1 MNPTLKSA
9 TIGVATVVGLATIV
23 VVPNLAR
30 HTSGRRTVV
39 NVASAVSAT
48 VSSSL
53 AVDASTYGPSL
64 ATPTSG
70 DLLLIPIDGQT
81 SPLTSQYPLTYVDPT
96 PGGSAEILQSV
107 DGGKSFRTVL
117 TASAPL
123 DGFTFSDVDHGWA
136 LGATD
141 LYATDDGGGT
151 WSPVSEPPSPLVSV
165 HFSSATT
172 GEGVTAA
179 GTVAIT
185 SNGGASWSLQGA
197 IPAGSTS
204 SCTDPN
210 GSLVVGGPTDIE
222 QSSDNGVIWTK
233 LFFVPSTW
241 GAQGVVLRCAG
252 TSIWGEFALA
262 PGMSTQPSVVELSK
276 DSGTTWAPVGSSGS
290 SSYAPTFL
298 ENKLPQLFALS
309 SPTTAVATFLCSG
322 CNASGNQQLSTV
334 TFVGTNDSGQSFSQI
349 TIPSGG
355 YVPRALSADGAGSF
369 YLDVTNTPLNGSANQ
384 NFIVSSSNG
393 GVSWNEVSTTA
404 QEG

>member
-1 MNPTLKSA
+1 
-9 TIGVATVVGLATIV
+9 
-23 VVPNLAR
+23 
-30 HTSGRRTVV
+30 
-39 NVASAVSAT
+39 
-48 VSSSL
+48 
-53 AVDASTYGPSL
+53 
-64 ATPTSG
+64 
-70 DLLLIPIDGQT
+70 
-81 SPLTSQYPLTYVDPT
+81 
-96 PGGSAEILQSV
+96 
-107 DGGKSFRTVL
+107 
-117 TASAPL
+117 
-123 DGFTFSDVDHGWA
+123 
-136 LGATD
+136 
-141 LYATDDGGGT
+141 
-151 WSPVSEPPSPLVSV
+151 
-165 HFSSATT
+165 
-172 GEGVTAA
+172 
-179 GTVAIT
+179 
-185 SNGGASWSLQGA
+185 
-197 IPAGSTS
+197 
-204 SCTDPN
+204 
-210 GSLVVGGPTDIE
+210 VVGGPTDIE